1 MNLLIDFLNFQPFG
15 DHGVMS
21 ILSIH
26 LSQIIVIPY
35 LIYAIVQII
44 KYERSL

>member
-1 MNLLIDFLNFQPFG
+1 MNLLIDFLNYQPFG

-35 LIYAIVQII
+35 LIYAGVQII
-44 KYERSL
+44 KYERTQ